1 MNWLHCARVKPAAS
15 APGRDRTAHTETR
28 RRYKELKLVGNVLQ
42 VPFEL
47 MSATTIGAPGGG
59 KCLWTTLVVDI
70 VALLRNVS
78 ATSFKFIRSVQVGE
92 HKNKH
97 AGRQANKPTPL
108 SWACAR
114 PCESPRFDSNPPA
127 LITHASHGTAGFPLR
142 ARCYRIACTDL
153 FERLRQDHRHVGPS
167 LLARGDVTI
176 SHTASYPI
184 RHGIPCGTIRRAPW
198 CASA

>member
-92 HKNKH
+92 HNKQTRGQTSKQTDS
-97 AGRQANKPTPL
+97 AFMGVCAPMRITTIRFEPSGADYSCVARDSGLPASREVL
-108 SWACAR
+108 S
-114 PCESPRFDSNPPA
+114 
-127 LITHASHGTAGFPLR
+127 
-142 ARCYRIACTDL
+142 YRM
-153 FERLRQDHRHVGPS
+153 HRSVRTSTSGPS
-167 LLARGDVTI
+167 
-176 SHTASYPI
+176 S
-184 RHGIPCGTIRRAPW
+184 RRTKFTRPR
-198 CASA
+198 

>member
-15 APGRDRTAHTETR
+15 APGRERTAHAKTR

-92 HKNKH
+92 HNKR
-97 AGRQANKPTPL
+97 RQTSKQT
-108 SWACAR
+108 
-114 PCESPRFDSNPPA
+114 
-127 LITHASHGTAGFPLR
+127 T
-142 ARCYRIACTDL
+142 
-153 FERLRQDHRHVGPS
+153 RLRF
-167 LLARGDVTI
+167 
-176 SHTASYPI
+176 
-184 RHGIPCGTIRRAPW
+184 HGRVRAHAHHHDSTLRR
-198 CASA
+198 